1 MLPVEHFC
9 FKHVLQTVCALEAV
23 VLRSFGPQGGQVL
36 FTRDT
41 GQAMLSCSGTHILT
55 ALHLEHPLARMV
67 VECVRKH
74 STATGDGS
82 KTFILL
88 LASLLRMIHT
98 IACKEP
104 NVSHTYNSREAA
116 EAATARHLADKLLV
130 FALEEMNSLVAK
142 GVVPYG
148 YCVLWEDFTTETQS
162 LPHTNNHGVQKLLS
176 SFFHTRLGY
185 THCDLISNLTCRLL
199 QQLKFNN
206 DQPSLALQFVN
217 DNFPALHT
225 PVTGFPISCS
235 RLIEGQV
242 IHRDFA
248 TPCPQTDQ
256 AVKAVVFTGFLQPKL
271 LSGVDVLEVGSR
283 LQMMEETS
291 RKATSF
297 VEFSV
302 WSERSLECFLESLQ
316 SLGVSVLFCALKQS
330 PAALASAAQ
339 AEMCVVECISEDELS
354 LFVKLSGT
362 TPVSDCSTI
371 EPANIATLT
380 FCHRILLGVHRYVH
394 VAFHDLE
401 ERIMYKPSSLVL
413 CGPGEGQ
420 TDQYACAIQDAICMM
435 LTTCKYMGMTAT
447 TVPKRAVPSQHKN
460 TSSYTDGQSGK
471 TVDTSSNSPPYQRG
485 RILPGCVIPAGG
497 IFEILLNHAILHH
510 RHAVSESA
518 DIGID
523 AVPQLLA
530 NALLTVPQQIYSNNL
545 RHFLQIQ
552 SRILRYL
559 PNQSHTLHFPYK
571 EEHSTSL
578 IRGNGTREIPVEGG
592 ELSMH
597 CCRKADMSPKVSM
610 LDTGLESVSCKYELL
625 LAVLQC
631 LRSLLRVDM
640 VLCTQT
646 ALHARSQRLAN
657 ISWEGTEDEPD
668 D

>member
-1 MLPVEHFC
+1 KSVQHFC

-242 IHRDFA
+242 IHRDF
-248 TPCPQTDQ
+248 
-256 AVKAVVFTGFLQPKL
+256 
-271 LSGVDVLEVGSR
+271 
-283 LQMMEETS
+283 
-291 RKATSF
+291 
-297 VEFSV
+297 FSV

-380 FCHRILLGVHRYVH
+380 FCHRILLGVHRYDNV
-394 VAFHDLE
+394 
-401 ERIMYKPSSLVL
+401 LVL

-435 LTTCKYMGMTAT
+435 LTTY
-447 TVPKRAVPSQHKN
+447 
-460 TSSYTDGQSGK
+460 GQSGK

-571 EEHSTSL
+571 EE
-578 IRGNGTREIPVEGG
+578 EIPVEG
-592 ELSMH
+592 
-597 CCRKADMSPKVSM
+597 VSM